1 MLDEAVTRLT
11 GVGPAAAK
19 HLATLGVRTVR
30 DLLEHYPRRYADAG
44 EVVDLS
50 AVEVGAP
57 ATLVGEVID
66 TQVRTLGPRA
76 GGGRGGRGGRRDIAE
91 LVVRQAGGGVFRV
104 SFFNQRWMA
113 ERLAP
118 GTVAAFSGKVGEFRG
133 QLQLAAPKVEVL
145 GHVRAGR
152 SAAEAQAELEHQRLL
167 PVYPATGALPS
178 DRLRAF
184 VTTALD
190 EVGPLE
196 DWLDERSR
204 EREALVDLDTAV
216 RLIHQPEH
224 WDDVRRARDRLVFDE
239 LLVLQ
244 LGLQWRRRRMEAGSV
259 GLDNRPADGGLPDR
273 LVAALPFP
281 PTGAQSRAF
290 VQLAEDLG
298 RERPMHRLLQGD
310 VGAGKTIVALW
321 TMLAAVD
328 RGRQAALM
336 APTELLAEQHLRTLT
351 SLLAPLGV
359 NVPGG
364 VRVELL
370 TSSTTA
376 AQRRRILD
384 DLASGA
390 VDVAVGTHALIEEGV
405 RFRDLGVVI
414 IDEQHRFGVS
424 QRVALKEK
432 TAAEG
437 GADAQG
443 QDARDARDVMPDVL
457 VMTATPIPRSLA
469 LTVYGDLDVTV
480 LDELPPGRT
489 PVRTTLL
496 DPSTPER
503 RDRLYDHIRRQAA
516 FGLRAYVVCPLV
528 EPGESGATSAV
539 EHHRHLRE
547 DVFPDLVV
555 ELVHGRMRADDKE
568 TAMRRFREGEA
579 HVLVATTVIEV
590 GVDVPSATTMVIED
604 AERFGLS
611 QLHQL
616 RGRVGRGADVSD
628 CALMASQPLDELT
641 DDARARLEAMVETTD
656 GFVLAA
662 TDLDLRGAGQLF
674 GRRQSGLPDLKLAR
688 IDRDLDVIGR
698 TRDLARRIAE
708 QDPHHTEAVHQRM
721 HVEVARRFADDLEG
735 LDALET
741 G

>member
-1 MLDEAVTRLT
+1 MLDESVTRLP

-19 HLATLGVRTVR
+19 QLATLGVRTVR

-44 EVVDLS
+44 EVVDLAS
-50 AVEVGAP
+50 VEVGQP
-57 ATLVGEVID
+57 ATLVGEVVD
-66 TQVRTLGPRA
+66 AQVRRIAPK
-76 GGGRGGRGGRRDIAE
+76 GRTRRDIVE
-91 LVVRQAGGGVFRV
+91 LVVRQSGGAVFRV

-113 ERLAP
+113 DRLAP

-133 QLQLAAPKVEVL
+133 QLQLASPKVEVL

-152 SAAEAQAELEHQRLL
+152 SAEEVAEELRHQRLL
-167 PVYPATGALPS
+167 PVYPASGSLPS
-178 DRLRAF
+178 DRIRLLVAA
-184 VTTALD
+184 ALEAVG
-190 EVGPLE
+190 EVD
-196 DWLDERSR
+196 DWLDPTLR
-204 EREALVDLDTAV
+204 EREGLVDLATAV
-216 RLIHQPEH
+216 RLIHDPAH
-224 WDDVRRARDRLVFDE
+224 WEDVRRARDRLVFDE

-244 LGLQWRRRRMEAGSV
+244 LGLQWRRRRLEDGMV
-259 GLDNRPADGGLPDR
+259 GLDNAPAPDGWGAR
-273 LVAALPFP
+273 LIEALPFA
-281 PTGAQSRAF
+281 PTGAQQRAF
-290 VQLAEDLG
+290 AQLAEDLVL
-298 RERPMHRLLQGD
+298 ERPMHRLLQGD
-310 VGAGKTIVALW
+310 VGSGKTLVALW

-328 RGRQAALM
+328 HGRQAALM

-351 SLLAPLGV
+351 TLLAPLGV

-364 VRVELL
+364 VRIELL

-384 DLASGA
+384 DLAAGA
-390 VDVAVGTHALIEEGV
+390 VDLVVGTHALIEEGV
-405 RFRDLGVVI
+405 RFGALGVIV

-424 QRVALKEK
+424 QRVALKDK
-432 TAAEG
+432 TADG
-437 GADAQG
+437 SGDG
-443 QDARDARDVMPDVL
+443 PDVLPDVL

-496 DPSTPER
+496 DPSAPER
-503 RDRLYDHIRRQAA
+503 RARLYDHVRRQAGI
-516 FGLRAYVVCPLV
+516 GLRAYVVCPLV
-528 EPGESGATSAV
+528 EAGESGATSAV
-539 EHHRHLRE
+539 EHHRHLAE
-547 DVFPDLVV
+547 DVFPDLTV
-555 ELVHGRMRADDKE
+555 ELVHGRLRADDKE
-568 TAMRRFREGEA
+568 AAMRRFREGEA
-579 HVLVATTVIEV
+579 QVLVATTVIEV
-590 GVDVPSATTMVIED
+590 GVDVPEATTMVIED

-628 CALMASQPLDELT
+628 CALMASQPLEELT
-641 DDARARLEAMVETTD
+641 EDARARLEAMVATTD

-698 TRDLARRIAE
+698 TRDLARDVVLA
-708 QDPHHTEAVHQRM
+708 DPRHEDPTHATM
-721 HVEVARRFADDLEG
+721 HGEVVRRFADDLEG
-735 LDALET
+735 LEALET

>member
-1 MLDEAVTRLT
+1 MLDESVTRIP
-11 GVGPAAAK
+11 GIGPAAAK
-19 HLATLGVRTVR
+19 QLATLGVRSVR

-50 AVEVGAP
+50 AVEVGQP

-66 TQVRTLGPRA
+66 AQVRPIA
-76 GGGRGGRGGRRDIAE
+76 PKGRGRRDIAE
-91 LVVRQAGGGVFRV
+91 LTVRQAGGGVFRV

-113 ERLAP
+113 DRLAP

-133 QLQLAAPKVEVL
+133 QLQLASPKVEVL

-152 SAAEAQAELEHQRLL
+152 SAEEAAEELQHQRLL
-167 PVYPATGALPS
+167 PIYPATGALPS
-178 DRLRAF
+178 DRIRTF
-184 VTTALD
+184 VAAAL
-190 EVGPLE
+190 EAVGTLE
-196 DWLDERSR
+196 DWLDRTMR
-204 EREALVDLDTAV
+204 EREGLVDLDSAV
-216 RLIHQPEH
+216 RLIHTPEH
-224 WDDVRRARDRLVFDE
+224 WGDVTRARDRLVFDE

-244 LGLQWRRRRMEAGSV
+244 LGLQWRRRRLEDGMV
-259 GLDNRPADGGLPDR
+259 GLDNTPDEDGLGAR
-273 LVAALPFP
+273 LVAALPFS
-281 PTGAQSRAF
+281 PTGAQQRAF
-290 VQLAEDLG
+290 DGIAADLAL
-298 RERPMHRLLQGD
+298 ERPMHRLLQGD
-310 VGAGKTIVALW
+310 VGSGKTLVALW

-351 SLLAPLGV
+351 TLLAPLGV
-359 NVPGG
+359 NAPGG
-364 VRVELL
+364 VRIELL

-384 DLASGA
+384 DLAAGD
-390 VDVAVGTHALIEEGV
+390 VDLVVGTHALIEDGV
-405 RFRDLGVVI
+405 RFGALGVVV

-424 QRVALKEK
+424 QRVALKDK
-432 TAAEG
+432 TG
-437 GADAQG
+437 DGSGDG
-443 QDARDARDVMPDVL
+443 PDVLPDVL

-496 DPSTPER
+496 DPSAPER
-503 RDRLYDHIRRQAA
+503 RARLYDHVRRQAGI
-516 FGLRAYVVCPLV
+516 GLRAYVVCPLV
-528 EPGESGATSAV
+528 EAGESGATSAV
-539 EHHRHLRE
+539 EHHRHLAE
-547 DVFPDLVV
+547 DVFPDLTV
-555 ELVHGRMRADDKE
+555 ELVHGRLRADDKE
-568 TAMRRFREGEA
+568 AAMRRFREGEA
-579 HVLVATTVIEV
+579 QVLVATTVIEV
-590 GVDVPSATTMVIED
+590 GVDVPEATTMVIED

-628 CALMASQPLDELT
+628 CALMASQPLEELT
-641 DDARARLEAMVETTD
+641 EDARARLEAMVATTD

-698 TRDLARRIAE
+698 TRDLARDVVLA
-708 QDPHHTEAVHQRM
+708 DPRHEDPTHATM
-721 HVEVARRFADDLEG
+721 HGEVVRRFADDLEG
-735 LDALET
+735 LEALET